1 MVKRDK
7 GVLKLKKKKWFL
19 LSGIS
24 GILAVI
30 CLVFGFISVN
40 WKPSKVVYE
49 VAEAFGN
56 TAKEDFLIALPTI
69 MLGACLVFLI
79 ASITLLVVGVI
90 KNKKRS

>member
-1 MVKRDK
+1 M
-7 GVLKLKKKKWFL
+7 KKKKWFL
-19 LSGIS
+19 FSGIS
-24 GILAVI
+24 GVLAVI

-49 VAEAFGN
+49 VAEAFGD

-79 ASITLLVVGVI
+79 VAVTLLVVGII
-90 KNKKRS
+90 KNKKRR

>member
-1 MVKRDK
+1 VFD
-7 GVLKLKKKKWFL
+7 LKKKKCFL
-19 LSGIS
+19 FSGIS

-49 VAEAFGN
+49 VAKAYGD

-69 MLGACLVFLI
+69 MLGACLVFMI
-79 ASITLLVVGVI
+79 VAITLLVVGVI